1 MVPSARTRS
10 SGPKLNHRKSCLTIG
25 QCCVGDGALAQVAQR
40 AGESGVSSLEIF
52 KSHLDVVLGSLLWV
66 SLLEQG
72 LEQMDSEVP
81 ANLSQSVML

>member
-1 MVPSARTRS
+1 MARGSGHELEHRRFCLNTRKYFSAV
-10 SGPKLNHRKSCLTIG
+10 HIF
-25 QCCVGDGALAQVAQR
+25 QR
-40 AGESGVSSLEIF
+40 GCGVSSLQIF
-52 KSHLDVVLGSLLWV
+52 KSHLDVSLGSLLWV